1 MEEVH
6 CPLPWWEWDR
16 SLATDL
22 DQHFQAYIIDG
33 LRYGYQV
40 GFDYQHAYQKSLQNM
55 SSALEQP
62 QVIWE
67 YLSVARAR
75 SWAHWTFCVQVHT
88 SQFGVIP
95 KGTTGKWH
103 LILDMFSPEGRSVN
117 DGIPE
122 ALYSLSYVS
131 VDNAAKAKVVVPTG
145 RGVLWAEVDVK
156 SAYRNV
162 SMHPEDQWL
171 IGMLWKGGLYID
183 TTTRLDCNLPP
194 IFS

>member
-1 MEEVH
+1 M
-6 CPLPWWEWDR
+6 
-16 SLATDL
+16 
-22 DQHFQAYIIDG
+22 
-33 LRYGYQV
+33 
-40 GFDYQHAYQKSLQNM
+40 
-55 SSALEQP
+55 
-62 QVIWE
+62 
-67 YLSVARAR
+67 ARAR

-162 SMHPEDQWL
+162 SMHPEDQ
-171 IGMLWKGGLYID
+171 
-183 TTTRLDCNLPP
+183 
-194 IFS
+194 